1 MVQKTQSILDRIR
14 ANQAQELRS
23 CKVNAWSTDDDEF
36 IVYWSPLTL
45 EEKQKI
51 QRHAQG
57 DDQLTTLFTV
67 IFKACDV
74 NGEKLFNVGDKTE
87 LLKTVDSKGL
97 DQIALD
103 VLGMNDEAITPEK

>member
-14 ANQAQELRS
+14 ANQGAALLSRVV
-23 CKVNAWSTDDDEF
+23 KAWSTPDDEF
-36 IVYWSPLTL
+36 VVYWSPLTL

-67 IFKACDV
+67 IFKACDEH
-74 NGEKLFNVGDKTE
+74 GEKLFNVGDKTE
-87 LLKTVDSKGL
+87 MLKTVDSRGIEE
-97 DQIALD
+97 IALD
-103 VLGMNDEAITPEK
+103 VLGLDNERVTPEK